1 MKNYKRTFRSLIQE
15 YVDNDP
21 QYNFGGLIP
30 NAILLPPPPDPT
42 PSPTG
47 TAQPTPTPSITPS
60 VTPTMTNT
68 PTNTPTN
75 TGTMT
80 PTPTPSAAAFDADA
94 AIYLDQV
101 LFAGGTL
108 DATMS
113 AATNTMFTDLK
124 LEGIY
129 SKIFCLYPFLGGVA
143 NSHAINAVDPS
154 TFFVNWSGGIT
165 HNADGVKGNGTNG
178 IGNTQWVQNVQ
189 TTASNTSMG
198 YYMVLSGNV
207 AYDMGRQVSG
217 GYLTLN
223 NFQSSTNFRSAINTS
238 LVNFQTNMVGQPGF
252 YGLARNSS
260 TQVSWI
266 SPTNSALVNNNELG
280 ALATSSV
287 ILLQL
292 PGIGTTSSKTYG
304 TFFISE
310 GLTLT
315 ELQNLASIVT
325 TFNNTIGR

>member
-60 VTPTMTNT
+60 VTPTNT
-68 PTNTPTN
+68 STP
-75 TGTMT
+75 T
-80 PTPTPSAAAFDADA
+80 PTPTPSAAAFDVDA
-94 AIYLDQV
+94 AIYLDAV
-101 LFAGGTL
+101 LFAGGSV

-129 SKIFCLYPFLGGVA
+129 SKLFCLYPLMGGVA
-143 NSHAINAVDPS
+143 NAHAINAVDPS
-154 TFFVNWSGGIT
+154 SFFIQWFGGVT
-165 HNADGVKGNGTNG
+165 HDALGSKGNGTTG
-178 IGNTQWVQNVQ
+178 YGNTQWIQNNE
-189 TTASNTSMG
+189 TTAANTTLG
-198 YYMVLSGNV
+198 LYMSVSGNN

-217 GYLTLN
+217 GYLTIN
-223 NFQSSTNFRSAINTS
+223 NHQNYTNFRSAINAG
-238 LVNFQTNMVGQPGF
+238 LVNFQTNMSGETGF
-252 YGLARNSS
+252 YGLSRASS
-260 TQVSWI
+260 TQVTRYTPST
-266 SPTNSALVNNNELG
+266 PGLTTNNTETAS
-280 ALATSSV
+280 LATGPLGLMTLSG
-287 ILLQL
+287 L
-292 PGIGTTSSKTYG
+292 GTASSKTYG
-304 TFFISE
+304 TFVIAE
-310 GLTLT
+310 GLSLT